1 MILRTEG
8 TEEMMRKIGLREVE
22 IFEIWR
28 YDKRESELL
37 SPSPF
42 TMFFQIDFPSILY
55 VLCSNVQ
62 KGNEWRE
69 KIWKKNEKKTEC

>member
-1 MILRTEG
+1 LILRTEG

-37 SPSPF
+37 SPSP
-42 TMFFQIDFPSILY
+42 LHY
-55 VLCSNVQ
+55 VLSNRFSIHLICSMF
-62 KGNEWRE
+62 
-69 KIWKKNEKKTEC
+69 

>member
-1 MILRTEG
+1 
-8 TEEMMRKIGLREVE
+8 MMRKIGLREVE

-37 SPSPF
+37 SPPF

-55 VLCSNVQ
+55 FLCSNMER
-62 KGNEWRE
+62 KNME
-69 KIWKKNEKKTEC
+69 KEIEKKQNVEKEE